1 MLSTLFVLISNFLLL
16 SSNPMNLLKDS
27 LFSSSNGRKSKKS
40 SRNQLKNYAFRQAN
54 NSLTN
59 PLLYTFDNNDIEL
72 GTMDSDDESKSENA
86 EHLVRTRHSPK
97 PFTPAAD
104 GGGSIV
110 IVEKPVLSNETIQAF
125 AIRYRVSVGLLDQKQ
140 TKLITFMF

>member
-1 MLSTLFVLISNFLLL
+1 MLSTLFVLTSIFLSL

-27 LFSSSNGRKSKKS
+27 LFSSSNRRKSNKS

-72 GTMDSDDESKSENA
+72 GTLDSDDESQSENP
-86 EHLVRTRHSPK
+86 EHLVRTRHLPK
-97 PFTPAAD
+97 PITPAAH

-110 IVEKPVLSNETIQAF
+110 IVEKPILPNETIQAF
-125 AIRYRVSVGLLDQKQ
+125 AIRYRVSVGCSIK
-140 TKLITFMF
+140 TFE